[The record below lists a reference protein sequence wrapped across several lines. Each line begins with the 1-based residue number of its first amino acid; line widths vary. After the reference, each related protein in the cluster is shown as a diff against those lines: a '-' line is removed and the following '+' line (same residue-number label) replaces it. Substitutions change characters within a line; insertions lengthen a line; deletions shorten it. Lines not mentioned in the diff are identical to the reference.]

1 MSGTERGP
9 GMGRTQSAARQ
20 FGRAIVAII
29 LAGGVASL
37 TLPSSWA
44 DSTSVSSDFVQGMT
58 ELRAPVR
65 YLKQALQN
73 LSGIGFAALPENAI
87 AVYNRLTNR
96 ITFGLEMQ
104 DRRTGAMKKFA
115 ELSDDEVATVA
126 HELFHCYFATVAKRT
141 EEGFYR
147 EWYKSAVQLYSSHP
161 FGFHEEAYA
170 AFITITVQ
178 NYVNIRRMMA
188 ARTPAARD
196 RLRRNHNIAA
206 IYEQTFQESVFGYY
220 RNFWGEFIT
229 SDVNL
234 PRTDRENIL
243 TNLYDGELP
252 ENFAAAFAESRF

>member
-1 MSGTERGP
+1 
-9 GMGRTQSAARQ
+9 MGRIQSAARQ
-20 FGRAIVAII
+20 FSFAI
-29 LAGGVASL
+29 LAVVLAGSVAPL

-44 DSTSVSSDFVQGMT
+44 DSTRISSDFVQGMT

-73 LSGIGFAALPENAI
+73 LSGIGFVALPENAI

-104 DRRTGAMKKFA
+104 DRRTGGLKSFA

-126 HELFHCYFATVAKRT
+126 HELFHCYFSTAAKRT
-141 EEGFYR
+141 QDDFYEE
-147 EWYKSAVQLYSSHP
+147 WQKSAVQLYSSAFGRP
-161 FGFHEEAYA
+161 FDVHEEAYA